1 MVPPAV
7 RVSGVETYGRN
18 PMRLERRRYAPA
30 AGEVRRNS
38 PALCVIVRALSTPR
52 SSTKVRNAP
61 ASGAFVMLSVNC
73 PRTLWGGRAVGTAR
87 AATTRTR
94 ERRMLRP
101 FFPPPESLGLEL
113 REPVQVPGETPDE
126 ECRHPDQ
133 QDRQR
138 PVGDDA
144 DGARAFDL
152 PERREGEHGVQHHE

>member
-38 PALCVIVRALSTPR
+38 PALFVIVRAFSTPR
-52 SSTKVRNAP
+52 SSTRVRNAP

-73 PRTLWGGRAVGTAR
+73 PRTLWAGRAVGTAR

-101 FFPPPESLGLEL
+101 FFPAPETLGIEI
-113 REPVQVPGETPDE
+113 REPGTSPGETHAH
-126 ECRHPDQ
+126 ECCHPRLID
-133 QDRQR
+133 
-138 PVGDDA
+138 
-144 DGARAFDL
+144 
-152 PERREGEHGVQHHE
+152 